1 MENGESWSR
10 FRCNTNSTILQLG
23 SKSVFVL
30 LEEQGNK
37 KRSETKNQTVPLLA
51 SFLVNFN
58 KGQLVL
64 LTVNGQLV
72 LTTSVESTGARPMG
86 NRVGMCATS
95 PKSTIVFP
103 FSWLAWEFKGV
114 NYAGQR
120 FYCSALEIWLVHKLL
135 AHHTLLRL
143 HDQVF

>member
-1 MENGESWSR
+1 MANGESWSR

-37 KRSETKNQTVPLLA
+37 KRSETKNRTVPLLA
-51 SFLVNFN
+51 SFLVNF
-58 KGQLVL
+58 KQRS
-64 LTVNGQLV
+64 TRFINGQR
-72 LTTSVESTGARPMG
+72 STRFNNVSWERRRQTEGD
-86 NRVGMCATS
+86 RVGISATS

>member
-1 MENGESWSR
+1 MANGESWSR

-37 KRSETKNQTVPLLA
+37 KRSETKNRTVPLLA

-72 LTTSVESTGARPMG
+72 LTTSAESADARPRG
-86 NRVGMCATS
+86 TG
-95 PKSTIVFP
+95 
-103 FSWLAWEFKGV
+103 
-114 NYAGQR
+114 
-120 FYCSALEIWLVHKLL
+120 
-135 AHHTLLRL
+135 
-143 HDQVF
+143 